1 MFLHPKK
8 STHPPNSLFDREK
21 IPLAEIYK
29 HKSKRPL
36 LKHPLR
42 MLKSPKYAI
51 RNFKFPSVNIK
62 NPKLSLTTP
71 PPPQKQICAP
81 EQRPLE

>member
-8 STHPPNSLFDREK
+8 ARIPPIHSSKEEKSL
-21 IPLAEIYK
+21 LQIYK

-36 LKHPLR
+36 LKHP
-42 MLKSPKYAI
+42 PKNVEI
-51 RNFKFPSVNIK
+51 PQICNEKFQISLYKQILK

-71 PPPQKQICAP
+71 PPQKQICAP
-81 EQRPLE
+81 EKRPLE